1 MRKIH
6 VKLAPSNNTKK
17 KSAPG
22 DKKYMGAPFS
32 KCPADTWGG
41 GGEEE
46 GVVPWM
52 PSKIGSF
59 T

>member
-32 KCPADTWGG
+32 KCPDDTFGG
-41 GGEEE
+41 GEE
-46 GVVPWM
+46 GVVPLM